1 MKKLLS
7 LLLCILLLAGCA
19 PTTYDGP
26 TESAWVLTEQ
36 ATTFYNT
43 VTGETQSQIRTIRYD
58 GMGNEVRSCYYSD
71 GKLTSERSSTYD
83 DRGNRTREVTRNC
96 FWFFSYPITRS
107 TRTYDEQ
114 NRLLTVTYRN
124 GFGFK
129 TGGDTYTYDVEANTV
144 HWDGTYDTQTRY
156 LNENGDPIR
165 IVTISHAAGTE
176 METLYEYDELGRNV
190 KTIHYQ
196 DGVLASTV
204 LTSYDDQGRMVKNI
218 SYDANGT
225 AIYGSTVVYEENTV
239 TTLDLDGNRSVETL
253 RPDGLV
259 EKMENYDPDGNLL
272 SRMEYTYQEIQ
283 IPAKEE

>member
-19 PTTYDGP
+19 PAAYDGP
-26 TESAWVLTEQ
+26 TESAWVI
-36 ATTFYNT
+36 
-43 VTGETQSQIRTIRYD
+43 TQSNSTMFD
-58 GMGNEVRSCYYSD
+58 LYS
-71 GKLTSERSSTYD
+71 GRSSTRLRTDSYDSYGNLVCTMYYTNGELTGEHRFSYD
-83 DRGNRTREVTRNC
+83 DRGNCIREVTWDR
-96 FWFFSYPITRS
+96 FWNFTYPAARTDY
-107 TRTYDEQ
+107 TYDEQ

-129 TGGDTYTYDVEANTV
+129 TGSDTYTYDDEANTV
-144 HWDGTYDTQTRY
+144 TWVGTYDTQTKY

-165 IVTISHAAGTE
+165 IVTISHAAGME

-196 DGVLASTV
+196 DGVLAYTV

-239 TTLDLDGNRSVETL
+239 TTLDLDGYRSVEIL

-283 IPAKEE
+283 IPAEEE

>member
-19 PTTYDGP
+19 PAAYEGP
-26 TESAWVLTEQ
+26 TESAWVI
-36 ATTFYNT
+36 
-43 VTGETQSQIRTIRYD
+43 TQSNSTMFDLYSGRSSTRLRTDSYD
-58 GMGNEVRSCYYSD
+58 SFGNLVCSIYYSD
-71 GKLTSERSSTYD
+71 GKRTAEHRFSYD
-83 DRGNRTREVTRNC
+83 DRGNCIRRTNWDHTGLLSR
-96 FWFFSYPITRS
+96 PIARTDY
-107 TRTYDEQ
+107 TYDGQ
-114 NRLLTVTYRN
+114 NRVLTITYRN

-129 TGGDTYTYDVEANTV
+129 TGGDTYTYDDEANTV
-144 HWDGTYDTQTRY
+144 TWVGTYDTQTKY

-165 IVTISHAAGTE
+165 IVTISHAAGME

-204 LTSYDDQGRMVKNI
+204 QTSYDGQGRMVKNI

-283 IPAKEE
+283 IRAKEE